1 MLNRKSTTPKSAS
14 RSRRAGGKSIKAKTA
29 PVRRRFI
36 ISSKAR
42 KDLPKP
48 PETNGKARHSA
59 SSIAEAEKR
68 LQNGHTNGTTPAPAQ
83 SSVDLTETI
92 KTLLHLAQEHG
103 YITYDDINDVLP
115 DNLSPDDLD
124 ALLTKLRGLDV
135 EIVMDQAEA
144 ERSERSKQ
152 PEQPQQEEAEEDSR
166 LEILD
171 DPVRMYMNQMGK
183 VPLLTRE
190 QEVEIC
196 KKIEEAEVA
205 MKAIIYGLGFTAKEH
220 IAIAEKLLSEPPKE
234 RFDRVIVDKKVANR
248 DGHLRELRKLIKK
261 MHAFDQKVDAKYF
274 NWQKAV
280 QKGRKEKLG
289 KELKKMNAK
298 LQEFFSKFF
307 YKQKVVEEMIVVAG
321 NIHEK
326 FQVSLRHIQELESL
340 RTTAERRCAIEAER
354 AKIQTLEQFVRMPRE
369 EFYKTFSDLRA
380 AAERGLKAKTHMA
393 EANLRLVV
401 SVAKKYTN
409 RGQSFLDLIQEGNI
423 GLMKGVEK
431 FEYRRGYKFST
442 YAIWWIRQ
450 AITRSIADQ
459 ARTIRIPVHM
469 IEIMNKLWR
478 AQKQLT
484 QELGREPTPE
494 ELADEMHMP
503 VSRIHALL
511 KMAQQPVSLHAPVG
525 DDGDVSV
532 GDFIEDKS
540 AENPSEVT
548 SYSLLREKLSDVL
561 TTLTE
566 RERKILEMRFGL
578 LDGYERTLEE
588 IGKMYNVTRERIRQ
602 IEAKALRKLRHPT
615 RVRHLQ
621 GFLETAEVA

>member
-1 MLNRKSTTPKSAS
+1 MLNRKNMAS
-14 RSRRAGGKSIKAKTA
+14 HGRQRSGGKRSGGVKKT
-29 PVRRRFI
+29 PPRRRFI

-42 KDLPKP
+42 REEAKSPDS
-48 PETNGKARHSA
+48 NGKAHA
-59 SSIAEAEKR
+59 VPG
-68 LQNGHTNGTTPAPAQ
+68 QNGHPAPTAPIGQ
-83 SSVDLTETI
+83 PSVELNETI

-115 DNLSPDDLD
+115 DNLNPDDLD
-124 ALLTKLRGLDV
+124 ALMSKLRSLDV
-135 EIVMDQAEA
+135 EIVMDQSEA
-144 ERSERSKQ
+144 ERAKQ
-152 PEQPQQEEAEEDSR
+152 PEPAQAEDDDEAR

-196 KKIEEAEVA
+196 KKIEEAEVS
-205 MKAIIYGLGFTAKEH
+205 MKTIVYGLGFTAKEH

-248 DGHLRELRKLIKK
+248 EGHLRELRKLIKK
-261 MHAFDQKVDAKYF
+261 VHALDEKVDEKYF
-274 NWQKAV
+274 NWQKAQ
-280 QKGRKEKLG
+280 QKGRKEKLAR
-289 KELKKMNAK
+289 ELKKASQK
-298 LQEFFSKFF
+298 LQDMFPKFY

-321 NIHEK
+321 NVYEK
-326 FQVSLRHIQELESL
+326 FQASLRHVNELEAHRASG
-340 RTTAERRCAIEAER
+340 ERRSMLESER
-354 AKIQTLEQFVRMPRE
+354 AKLQTLEQFVRMSRE
-369 EFYKTFSDLRA
+369 DFYKAFSDLKS

-484 QELGREPTPE
+484 QEMGREPTPE

-503 VSRIHALL
+503 VARIHALL

-540 AENPSEVT
+540 AENPSDVT

-621 GFLETAEVA
+621 GFLDTPEPEMATTA

>member
-1 MLNRKSTTPKSAS
+1 MASHGRQGGSERRSAGS
-14 RSRRAGGKSIKAKTA
+14 AGAKKAI
-29 PVRRRFI
+29 RRRFI
-36 ISSKAR
+36 ISNKAR
-42 KDLPKP
+42 RDEPKA
-48 PETNGKARHSA
+48 PESNGKPNLAPG
-59 SSIAEAEKR
+59 
-68 LQNGHTNGTTPAPAQ
+68 QNGHAAPTAPLGQ
-83 SSVDLTETI
+83 PSAELNETI

-103 YITYDDINDVLP
+103 YVTYDDINDVLP
-115 DNLSPDDLD
+115 DNLNPDDLD
-124 ALLTKLRGLDV
+124 ALMSKLRSLDV
-135 EIVMDQAEA
+135 EIVMDSAEA
-144 ERSERSKQ
+144 ERAKQ
-152 PEQPQQEEAEEDSR
+152 PEPTQAEEDDEAR

-196 KKIEEAEVA
+196 KKIEEAEVS
-205 MKAIIYGLGFTAKEH
+205 MKTIVYGLGFTAKEH

-248 DGHLRELRKLIKK
+248 EGHLRELRKLIKK
-261 MHAFDQKVDAKYF
+261 VHALDEKVDEKYF
-274 NWQKAV
+274 AWQKAQ
-280 QKGRKEKLG
+280 QKGRKEKLAR
-289 KELKKMNAK
+289 ELKKAGVK
-298 LQEFFSKFF
+298 LQEMFPKFY

-321 NIHEK
+321 NVHEK
-326 FQVSLRHIQELESL
+326 FQASLRHIQELETQ
-340 RTTAERRCAIEAER
+340 RTNGERRSFLDGER
-354 AKIQTLEQFVRMPRE
+354 AKLQTLEQFVRMSRE
-369 EFYKTFSDLRA
+369 EFFQAFSDLKA

-484 QELGREPTPE
+484 QEMGREPTPE

-503 VSRIHALL
+503 VARIHALL

-540 AENPSEVT
+540 AENPSDVT

-621 GFLETAEVA
+621 GFLDTPEPEMATTA

>member
-1 MLNRKSTTPKSAS
+1 MLNRKNMASHGRDGGSGRRSA
-14 RSRRAGGKSIKAKTA
+14 GEKKAM
-29 PVRRRFI
+29 RRRFI
-36 ISSKAR
+36 ISNKAR
-42 KDLPKP
+42 REDPKA
-48 PETNGKARHSA
+48 PESNGKPNLAA
-59 SSIAEAEKR
+59 G
-68 LQNGHTNGTTPAPAQ
+68 QNGHAAPTTPLGQPPAE
-83 SSVDLTETI
+83 LNETI

-115 DNLSPDDLD
+115 DNLNPDDLD
-124 ALLTKLRGLDV
+124 ALMSKLRSLDV
-135 EIVMDQAEA
+135 EIVMDSAEA
-144 ERSERSKQ
+144 ERAKQ
-152 PEQPQQEEAEEDSR
+152 PEPTQAEEDDEAR

-196 KKIEEAEVA
+196 KKIEEAEVS
-205 MKAIIYGLGFTAKEH
+205 MKTIVYGLGFTAKEH

-248 DGHLRELRKLIKK
+248 EGHLRELRKLIKK
-261 MHAFDQKVDAKYF
+261 VHALDEKVDEKYF
-274 NWQKAV
+274 AWQKAQ
-280 QKGRKEKLG
+280 QKGRKEKLAR
-289 KELKKMNAK
+289 ELKKNGAK
-298 LQEFFSKFF
+298 LQEMFPRFF

-321 NIHEK
+321 NVHEK
-326 FQVSLRHIQELESL
+326 FQASLRHIQELETQ
-340 RTTAERRCAIEAER
+340 RTNGERRSSLDSER
-354 AKIQTLEQFVRMPRE
+354 AKLQTLEQFVRMSRE
-369 EFYKTFSDLRA
+369 EFFQAFADLKA

-484 QELGREPTPE
+484 QEMGREPTPE

-503 VSRIHALL
+503 VARIHALL

-540 AENPSEVT
+540 AENPSDVT

-621 GFLETAEVA
+621 GFLDTPEPEMATTA